1 MSDQIDLTTI
11 IFALVAVFVVW
22 KMRTI
27 LGTRSESNM
36 NSASRTQNSALG
48 SNAELEAS
56 SAEVV
61 PSELRWTPFA
71 TFGTETWQRLDEISK
86 IDSSFEPRE
95 FVEGAKIAYEVILKA
110 FSVGDITALKPL
122 LGKEVF
128 DSFSAAINDRQNKG
142 ARLETTLVSI
152 DRSEIQEIKIS
163 GTNAQIA
170 VRFASKVITI
180 TTDEHGSV
188 LEGAADKVA
197 EVIDVWTF
205 QRDLSSSNPNWRLV
219 STEEPH

>member
-27 LGTRSESNM
+27 LGTRNESNM
-36 NSASRTQNSALG
+36 NSTSRTQNNALG
-48 SNAELEAS
+48 SNVELGGAS
-56 SAEVV
+56 ADVT
-61 PSELRWTPFA
+61 PLELRWTPFA
-71 TFGTETWQRLDEISK
+71 TFGTEMWQRLDEISK
-86 IDSSFEPRE
+86 IDPSFEPRE

-110 FSVGDITALKPL
+110 FSIGDITALKPL

-128 DSFSAAINDRQNKG
+128 DSFSAAITDRRNKG

-163 GTNAQIA
+163 GTNAHIA

-180 TTDEHGSV
+180 TIDEHGSV

-205 QRDLSSSNPNWRLV
+205 QRDMSSSNPNWRLV